1 MIALRQPDA
10 AFSFADYLAWEET
23 QTERHE
29 FVGGVAHAMTG
40 GEQAH
45 HEVAANAFAE
55 LLRIYGDDGRV
66 YSQGFK
72 VRVRLG
78 LDDRAYYPDVFV
90 TCQPGSPD
98 ALYNEHPCIVV
109 EVLSDST
116 RRVDLGEKLESYT
129 QLASLANYL
138 VIDPM
143 RAVVRVWRRS
153 SGWQEEAFTGLDARI
168 PVECGAGLPSGVLY
182 SSALYRHVFGQ

>member
-10 AFSFADYLAWEET
+10 VFSFADYLAWEET

-29 FVGGVAHAMTG
+29 FVGGVAYAMTG
-40 GEQAH
+40 GKQGH
-45 HEVAANAFAE
+45 HEVTANAFAE
-55 LLRIYGDDGRV
+55 LRRIYGDHCRV

-98 ALYNEHPCIVV
+98 SLYNEHPCIVV

-116 RRVDLGEKLESYT
+116 KRVDLGEKLESYT

-138 VIDPM
+138 VIDPN
-143 RAVVRVWRRS
+143 RSLVRVWRRAT
-153 SGWQEEAFTGLDARI
+153 GWREETYTGLDAGI
-168 PVECGAGLPSGVLY
+168 PVQCGEGFPDGVL
-182 SSALYRHVFGQ
+182 SSAALYRNIFG

>member
-10 AFSFADYLAWEET
+10 VFSFTEYLAWEET

-40 GEQAH
+40 GKQAH
-45 HEVAANAFAE
+45 HTVTANAFRE
-55 LLRIYGDDGRV
+55 LQRIYDGHCLV
-66 YSQGFK
+66 FSQGFK

-90 TCQPGSPD
+90 TCQPGSQD

-153 SGWQEEAFTGLDARI
+153 TGWQEEAYTGLNASI
-168 PVECGAGLPSGVLY
+168 PVQCGDSLPGGTLDSG
-182 SSALYRHVFGQ
+182 ALYRNVFG

>member
-1 MIALRQPDA
+1 MIALREPDA
-10 AFSFADYLAWEET
+10 AFGFADYLAWEET

-29 FVGGVAHAMTG
+29 FVGGVAYAMTG
-40 GEQAH
+40 GMQVH
-45 HEVAANAFAE
+45 HEVTANAFAE
-55 LLRIYGDDGRV
+55 LRRIYGDHCRV
-66 YSQGFK
+66 YSRGFK
-72 VRVRLG
+72 VRVQLG

-116 RRVDLGEKLESYT
+116 KRVDLGEKLESYT

-138 VIDPM
+138 VIDPT

-153 SGWQEEAFTGLDARI
+153 TGWHEEAFSGLDARI
-168 PVECGAGLPSGVLY
+168 PVECGEGLPSGVMD
-182 SSALYRHVFGQ
+182 SSALSRNVFG

>member
-1 MIALRQPDA
+1 MIALREPDA

-29 FVGGVAHAMTG
+29 FVGGVAYAMTG
-40 GEQAH
+40 GKQAH
-45 HEVAANAFAE
+45 HEVTANAFAE
-55 LLRIYGDDGRV
+55 LRRIYGDHCRV

-72 VRVRLG
+72 VRVQLG

-116 RRVDLGEKLESYT
+116 KRVDLGEKLESYT
-129 QLASLANYL
+129 QLASLVNYL
-138 VIDPM
+138 VIDPT

-153 SGWQEEAFTGLDARI
+153 TGWHEEAFSGLDARI
-168 PVECGAGLPSGVLY
+168 AVQCGEGLPSGAID
-182 SSALYRHVFGQ
+182 SSALYRNVFG

>member
-10 AFSFADYLAWEET
+10 TFSFADYLVWEES
-23 QTERHE
+23 QSERHE
-29 FVGGVAHAMTG
+29 FVGGVAYAMTG
-40 GEQAH
+40 GKQAH
-45 HEVAANAFAE
+45 HDVTANAFSE
-55 LLRIYGDDGRV
+55 LRRLFGGHCRV

-90 TCQPGSPD
+90 TCRPGSPD
-98 ALYNEHPCIVV
+98 ALYNEHPCLVV

-116 RRVDLGEKLESYT
+116 KRVDLGEKLESYT
-129 QLASLANYL
+129 RLESLANYL

-153 SGWQEEAFTGLDARI
+153 TGWQEEAFTGLDARI
-168 PVECGAGLPSGVLY
+168 PVQCADGLPEGVLD
-182 SSALYRHVFGQ
+182 SGALYRNVFG